1 MHYLL
6 RHRDVPGI
14 DSLRTYV
21 THQGYRA
28 LRQAVYL
35 DREAVLQTVLRSGL
49 RGRGGAGFPTGR
61 KWSFLD
67 QSAPV
72 RYIVVNADEAEP
84 GTFKDRELIEHNPH
98 QIIEGLLIAAYAL
111 NASEGF
117 IFVRGEMLAGYESLC
132 RARDEARQAHY
143 MGSHIFGSD
152 FSINVSI
159 FRSAGAYICGEE
171 TALLESLEGKRG
183 HPRIKPPFPAQVGLY
198 GQPTVI
204 NNAETVAN
212 VPMIMLH
219 GAQWYREYG
228 TENSPGLKIF
238 SVSGRITRPGNY
250 ERPLATSLHTLLYE
264 DAGGPLKDHILK
276 AVIPGGSSVPLLAP
290 ENFDVHLDYE
300 SLLEAGSM
308 LGSGGVIVLD
318 DTVYMV
324 RAAAR
329 VLKFYRTESCG
340 KCTPCREGTYW
351 MTEVLNR
358 IEAGLGTMDDLSRL
372 PDIADNVSGKCL
384 CPLGD
389 ASLPFM
395 LSAMKHFRHEFVQ
408 HIENHCCP
416 MGISASTVKSDT
428 LAF

>member
-14 DSLRTYV
+14 NSLSVYAG
-21 THQGYRA
+21 HQGYDGLRRA
-28 LRQAVYL
+28 VSM
-35 DREAVLQTVLRSGL
+35 DRAAVLEEVSHSGL

-67 QSAPV
+67 QSQPE
-72 RYIVVNADEAEP
+72 RYVVVNADEAEP

-98 QIIEGLLIAAYAL
+98 QVIEGALIAAYAL
-111 NASEGF
+111 NAAEAF
-117 IFVRGEMLAGYESLC
+117 IFVRGELLAGYESLL
-132 RARDEARQAHY
+132 RARDEARQAGCI
-143 MGSHIFGSD
+143 GSHILDST
-152 FSINVSI
+152 FSINLGI

-198 GQPTVI
+198 GKPTVV

-212 VPMIMLH
+212 LPVILIN
-219 GAQWYREYG
+219 GADWYRSHG
-228 TENSPGLKIF
+228 TSASPGIKIF
-238 SVSGRITRPGNY
+238 SVSGRIARPGNY
-250 ERPLATSLHTLLYE
+250 ELPLATPLDTLLTEY
-264 DAGGPLKDHILK
+264 AGGPLDGHSIK
-276 AVIPGGSSVPLLAP
+276 AVIPGGSSVPLLVP
-290 ENFDVHLDYE
+290 EHFGVPLEYE
-300 SLLEAGSM
+300 SLAAAGSM
-308 LGSGGVIVLD
+308 LGSGGVMVLD
-318 DTVYMV
+318 DTVCIV

-329 VLKFYRTESCG
+329 LLKFYRTESCG

-351 MTEVLNR
+351 MTAILER
-358 IEAGLGTMDDLSRL
+358 IEAGAGTMDDLARL

-395 LSAMKHFRHEFVQ
+395 LSAMQHFRDEFVQ
-408 HIENHCCP
+408 HIEEHQCP
-416 MGISASTVKSDT
+416 LLPTMAH
-428 LAF
+428 LA